1 MAALTREVLPR
12 ATWPSGPTPSNL
24 KASRHLIKP
33 LTAFRPGRLNDLLYQ
48 EQLLHTVLPK
58 LTAKSQS
65 QA

>member
-33 LTAFRPGRLNDLLYQ
+33 LTAFRHGRLNDLLYQ
-48 EQLLHTVLPK
+48 EQLLHTVLPQ
-58 LTAKSQS
+58 LMAKSQS